1 VIKFVSDL
9 REVNGFLW
17 LLRFPPLIK
26 LTATYV
32 NAILLKAAFNNITL
46 TQAMQENISKFSLL
60 YIGNNSDD
68 MKQLKMYP
76 NLFTC
81 NNSNVSEEIR
91 YDQRVLDINFVK
103 TNPLYTFLP
112 NLTSI
117 AQVVQRRRWN
127 VKV

>member
-1 VIKFVSDL
+1 
-9 REVNGFLW
+9 
-17 LLRFPPLIK
+17 
-26 LTATYV
+26 
-32 NAILLKAAFNNITL
+32 
-46 TQAMQENISKFSLL
+46 
-60 YIGNNSDD
+60 